1 MQPRG
6 EEAPDTS
13 KGLSIP
19 SLRRAESARML
30 GKEGEGQGEM
40 VEKLREG
47 SDGMEVRA
55 EGQGELPEVCDV
67 P

>member
-6 EEAPDTS
+6 EEDPDTS
-13 KGLSIP
+13 KG
-19 SLRRAESARML
+19 LRRAESARML